1 MRIKQSDI
9 PALRDKLAKE
19 QGGACRLCGIDL
31 SGVVPCLD
39 HDHITGKIRG
49 VLCGNCNG
57 IEGKIF
63 NLVRRAKRD
72 ATAIQFIGQIRNYW
86 ISHLDNP
93 RPEEHPLHRTAD
105 EKRERRNKKAR
116 LRRKNKNK

>member
-1 MRIKQSDI
+1 MRIKPKDI

-19 QGGACRLCGIDL
+19 QGNVCRLCGINL
-31 SGVVPCLD
+31 AQVIPCLD
-39 HDHITGKIRG
+39 HDHITGRIRA

-63 NLVRRAKRD
+63 NLVRRAKRESN
-72 ATAIQFIGQIRNYW
+72 AIQYIGQIKNYW
-86 ISHLDNP
+86 ITFLDNP
-93 RPEEHPLHRTAD
+93 RSEEHPLHRTAD

-116 LRRKNKNK
+116 LRRKNK